1 MFNKCV
7 NKPLQRATPQEKA
20 QCVSWFIE
28 TKSDVQTQR
37 KYRTKYERDP
47 PSGPSIHRW
56 HKKFIETGSVLDT
69 VRNRQTRT
77 SGEIVLSLEE

>member
-1 MFNKCV
+1 MCLINVLINPCKM
-7 NKPLQRATPQEKA
+7 ATHQEKK

-37 KYRTKYERDP
+37 IYRTKCGRDP
-47 PSGPSIHRW
+47 TSRPSIYRW

-69 VRNRQTRT
+69 VR
-77 SGEIVLSLEE
+77 SG